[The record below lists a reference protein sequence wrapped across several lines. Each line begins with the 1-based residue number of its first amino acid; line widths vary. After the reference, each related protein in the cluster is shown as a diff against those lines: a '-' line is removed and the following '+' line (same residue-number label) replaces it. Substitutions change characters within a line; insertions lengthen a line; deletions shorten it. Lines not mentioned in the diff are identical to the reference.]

1 MSRGGRRP
9 PSQPRPGSGC
19 LLQARTWR
27 PGWRARLKGG
37 LRCGRGPLGLI
48 LGLGASARVSYWRLH
63 AAEEQRGHRMPRPPV
78 RRLLG
83 VSGGGRPGERKEAG
97 ETLTATGLLRRS
109 PPFAPWAAA
118 HCPAGR
124 SRGRADW
131 TSPPPTPAPAR
142 LQTAKPSHPRASG
155 VEWCTRRREGPGS
168 GSKRGPGARI
178 LGGPGFR
185 VRSEQEPVGGSR
197 GGTEVAPRVP
207 LQRGPRWARP
217 SAARSGQAWRGAAG
231 GGERWRPR
239 VWAPRSCSWAP
250 RPAPCARVS
259 ACRGGWGGA
268 ARDRVGAPLVSSRA
282 RARGRR
288 GEGALRK
295 TQSCARVP
303 GPRKGSRCG
312 LPRPGGGRSGAPSL
326 CPGTR

>member
-1 MSRGGRRP
+1 MSAEEGARASGRKRAKP
-9 PSQPRPGSGC
+9 RRRQGFSAGLHPSRPG
-19 LLQARTWR
+19 
-27 PGWRARLKGG
+27 
-37 LRCGRGPLGLI
+37 
-48 LGLGASARVSYWRLH
+48 
-63 AAEEQRGHRMPRPPV
+63 
-78 RRLLG
+78 RLLTAPLDG
-83 VSGGGRPGERKEAG
+83 VGAG
-97 ETLTATGLLRRS
+97 QTGLV
-109 PPFAPWAAA
+109 
-118 HCPAGR
+118 H
-124 SRGRADW
+124 
-131 TSPPPTPAPAR
+131 PPTPVPAGP
-142 LQTAKPSHPRASG
+142 QTAQPLHPRASG

-259 ACRGGWGGA
+259 ACRGGCGEA
-268 ARDRVGAPLVSSRA
+268 VRDRVGAPLVSSRA

-303 GPRKGSRCG
+303 GPREGSRCG